1 MLKIKIPDQPEE
13 QIWDETNEMF
23 VYKPGVKGCELSLEH
38 SLLSVSKWESI
49 WCKPFLSTVDKTV
62 EETLSYIECMT
73 ITPTHVDPE
82 VYKRIPQSEFDKVN
96 KYINNPSTATTFGDQ
111 NGSGGKGRRGEVTT
125 SELIYYWMTA
135 CNIPFECQKWHL
147 NRLLTLIRICEIKND
162 PKGNKKMS
170 ANEIRKNNDKLNEAR
185 RKAMHSKG

>member
-13 QIWDETNEMF
+13 QIWLESQEKF
-23 VYKPGVKGCELSLEH
+23 IYKPGVKGCDLTLEH

-49 WCKPFLSTVDKTV
+49 WCKPFIATTNRTI

-73 ITPTHVDPE
+73 VTPSNVDPE
-82 VYKRIPQSEFDKVN
+82 LYKRIPESEVERIN
-96 KYINNPSTATTFGDQ
+96 AYINNPSTATKIG
-111 NGSGGKGRRGEVTT
+111 GSKGKGIGNDEYIT

-162 PKGNKKMS
+162 PKGQKKMS
-170 ANEIRKNNDKLNEAR
+170 ADEIRKRNDQLNAAR
-185 RKAMHSKG
+185 RKALHSKG

>member
-13 QIWDETNEMF
+13 QLWDEAKEEF
-23 VYKPGVKGCELSLEH
+23 VYRKGTKGCELVLEH

-49 WCKPFLSTVDKTV
+49 WCKPFLDTKDRSV

-73 ITPTHVDPE
+73 VTPTNVDPE
-82 VYKRIPQSEFDKVN
+82 VYKRIPQSEFEKVN
-96 KYINNPSTATTFGDQ
+96 NYINNPSTATTIG
-111 NGSGGKGRRGEVTT
+111 GSKGGRSRSSEITT

-162 PKGNKKMS
+162 PKGQKKMS
-170 ANEIRKNNDKLNEAR
+170 SNEIRKDYDKLNEAR